1 MKRLFCCIGLILII
15 AACSKVEEGNENSTQ
30 KPETPKAEIKIDDTS
45 ADFTSEGGSEVIAFS
60 SSGAW
65 TAEVI
70 NSRADSWCSVNP
82 TSGAAGD
89 AKVTVTTKAN
99 DTPDDRTASIII
111 KTGTASRAIN
121 VSQKQKDALTVTAS
135 KFEVGSEGGE
145 VTIEVK
151 ANIDFEYEIEG
162 SAQEWISYQTTRAL
176 KTSSLVFNVTANEST
191 EKREGK
197 IVIRSGE
204 LNEVINVYQSAK
216 PTIVISQNEYILSH
230 VGETITVEVASNV
243 DVSVEMPSGVD
254 WISEDITR
262 SLSTNTY
269 RFNVLP
275 NNYNGQRE
283 ADIKFTNKANGLCET
298 VKVVQMH
305 ENAIVFAKSQYDIS
319 SDVKELGFEILTDAV
334 LEVTADVD
342 WIKQAAP
349 EKSPADILTF
359 NFEEN
364 KLGPRE
370 GLISI
375 AAGEHQQK
383 IRIRQEGKNLP
394 FVIKQ
399 KEYVLPL
406 EGCAF
411 VVEINYTQPYI
422 IVNQDQFGIVEDHK
436 ISSAD
441 GCDKLLYIAKGVDNE
456 TIKELVVSDKIGL
469 ITDTIRVVQCKTDE
483 YLHIGQGNS
492 GNEFHHSIY
501 PHSGGIASESIY
513 TNLNDYD
520 IIIYGNTETHQIKHL
535 QREETGFGFNEF
547 FEMPYNNTGK
557 DLEFELIFIGKNI
570 TFVRYVTIRRQLFV
584 NFEEDDTIYISQDGE
599 TFTTHAWT
607 EDNNLNIRLEGDDT
621 SWLIVKNTEDTYI
634 DGIRRINTTF
644 EALPNQSGKTRE
656 ITIVAFNGFNDQ
668 DIVRVIQAS
677 GESLILSSDNMYVGA
692 WEDSYELII
701 KNCDYTIDID
711 DQSPW
716 LSIGDAIEKN
726 GGIVIP
732 LNVAAYSG
740 TTEREARI
748 TIKSD
753 NISNTVHVRQFP
765 ESGAMIDDS
774 DPEWKAFLLPEVK
787 FETPYPNSHGSKLYH
802 AIVEDPKE
810 LIAIQSRRVLDLL
823 YFSPDEPLIP
833 RRDAITYRLDNFD
846 GISYCSGTL
855 IALNNKYIEDYYYN
869 NGAKALVAENK
880 GVLSH
885 ELTHLF
891 QLEPQGVGGYDTNPI
906 FHACIEGMADA
917 VRVLSGGLTN
927 PSDRPTGGSYMDSYR
942 YTGFFIAW
950 LVQNKDK
957 DFLRKFNLSTQ
968 HVIPWSF
975 DGAIKYALG
984 DQYNVDALWEE
995 YLRAMGDIK

>member
-1 MKRLFCCIGLILII
+1 MISEIAFTHKSEGYFLFATRIKARSVMKNINFVSITQLKHHKTSTGMKRLFCCIGLILII

-45 ADFTSEGGSEVIAFS
+45 ADFTSEGGSEVVAFK

-89 AKVTVTTKAN
+89 AKVTVSTKAN
-99 DTPDDRTASIII
+99 DTPDDRTATIII

-243 DVSVEMPSGVD
+243 DVSVEMPSVVD

-269 RFNVLP
+269 RFNVLS

-319 SDVKELGFEILTDAV
+319 SDVKELGFEILSDAV

-406 EGCAF
+406 EGSR
-411 VVEINYTQPYI
+411 I
-422 IVNQDQFGIVEDHK
+422 IVDIEYTKPYKIIKNLNFSPSEDDFLRDTKRDRIVFWIFDTDSERTQEII
-436 ISSAD
+436 ISD
-441 GCDKLLYIAKGVDNE
+441 ECEEVL
-456 TIKELVVSDKIGL
+456 
-469 ITDTIRVVQCKTDE
+469 DTIRIVQRETTE
-483 YLHIGQGNS
+483 QLHWGEGNTCIG
-492 GNEFHHSIY
+492 FFSIVPY
-501 PHSGGIASESIY
+501 DYGKAQCDIY
-513 TNLNDYD
+513 TNLDDYQ
-520 IIIYGNTETHQIKHL
+520 ILIFGNTDTHQ
-535 QREETGFGFNEF
+535 
-547 FEMPYNNTGK
+547 
-557 DLEFELIFIGKNI
+557 
-570 TFVRYVTIRRQLFV
+570 
-584 NFEEDDTIYISQDGE
+584 
-599 TFTTHAWT
+599 
-607 EDNNLNIRLEGDDT
+607 
-621 SWLIVKNTEDTYI
+621 
-634 DGIRRINTTF
+634 
-644 EALPNQSGKTRE
+644 
-656 ITIVAFNGFNDQ
+656 
-668 DIVRVIQAS
+668 
-677 GESLILSSDNMYVGA
+677 
-692 WEDSYELII
+692 
-701 KNCDYTIDID
+701 
-711 DQSPW
+711 
-716 LSIGDAIEKN
+716 
-726 GGIVIP
+726 
-732 LNVAAYSG
+732 
-740 TTEREARI
+740 
-748 TIKSD
+748 
-753 NISNTVHVRQFP
+753 
-765 ESGAMIDDS
+765 
-774 DPEWKAFLLPEVK
+774 
-787 FETPYPNSHGSKLYH
+787 
-802 AIVEDPKE
+802 
-810 LIAIQSRRVLDLL
+810 
-823 YFSPDEPLIP
+823 
-833 RRDAITYRLDNFD
+833 
-846 GISYCSGTL
+846 
-855 IALNNKYIEDYYYN
+855 
-869 NGAKALVAENK
+869 AK
-880 GVLSH
+880 
-885 ELTHLF
+885 
-891 QLEPQGVGGYDTNPI
+891 
-906 FHACIEGMADA
+906 
-917 VRVLSGGLTN
+917 
-927 PSDRPTGGSYMDSYR
+927 
-942 YTGFFIAW
+942 
-950 LVQNKDK
+950 
-957 DFLRKFNLSTQ
+957 FLRKEKS
-968 HVIPWSF
+968 H
-975 DGAIKYALG
+975 
-984 DQYNVDALWEE
+984 E
-995 YLRAMGDIK
+995 